1 MKAAASVGVI
11 LLAAALVGG
20 GYWAGQRGVPPGAT
34 AVPTKGRPAP
44 TAAASPILYYRDPDG
59 RPVYSASPRAT
70 GDGKPFVAVREG
82 EDVGFDPSTGEPVA
96 ARSAAAPAVS
106 SNPSGDRILY
116 YRNPMG
122 LPDTSPV
129 PKKDSMGMDYIPV
142 REGEDEG
149 GAVTVSQGKRQRS
162 GVRTERLGRRT
173 LSAPLRASGSI
184 QLDERRVSVVSV
196 RSQSF
201 VQKVEAVT
209 TGEAVRKGQV
219 LMQVYSPEVAA
230 AAAQFLSV
238 VGQPSGAG
246 RAVVDG
252 ARRRLENLDVPAA
265 VIDAIATSGKVP
277 ATIGWPAPRD
287 GLILLRNAIEG
298 MQAMP
303 GDEMFRLADVSVV
316 WALLDVA
323 ERDLSM
329 VAVGQPVT
337 VRPRGADRGITGRVA
352 LIYPSVNR
360 ETRTARVRVE
370 LPNPDR
376 LLLPDMYVEAEIAIG
391 AGGPVLAAPDSAILD
406 SGDRQVALVETGE
419 GRFEPRPVKLGL
431 RSEGFVEIRAGLT
444 EGETVVVGANFLI
457 DAESNLKAALSG
469 LTPPDPSTST
479 ETRK

>member
-1 MKAAASVGVI
+1 MKAAAVGAI
-11 LLAAALVGG
+11 LLAAALAGG
-20 GYWAGQRGVPPGAT
+20 GYWAGQRGMEPGAT
-34 AVPTKGRPAP
+34 AVQAEGQPAA
-44 TAAASPILYYRDPDG
+44 TAAAGAILYYRDPDG
-59 RPVYSASPRAT
+59 RPAYSTAPRAT
-70 GDGKPFVAVREG
+70 EDGKPFIAVREG
-82 EDVGFDPSTGEPVA
+82 EDVGFDPSTGETVA
-96 ARSAAAPAVS
+96 TRSAAAPAVAS
-106 SNPSGDRILY
+106 SASADRILY

-122 LPDTSPV
+122 LPDTSPT

-149 GAVTVSQGKRQRS
+149 SAVTVSQGKRQRS

-201 VQKVEAVT
+201 VQKVEQVT
-209 TGEAVRKGQV
+209 TGEPVRKGQV

-265 VIDAIATSGKVP
+265 VIDGIAASGKVP
-277 ATIGWPAPRD
+277 ATIAWPAPRD
-287 GLILLRNAIEG
+287 GLILSRNAVDG

-323 ERDLSM
+323 ERDLSK
-329 VAVGQPVT
+329 VAVGQPAT
-337 VRPRGADRGITGRVA
+337 VRPRGADGTMTGRVA
-352 LIYPSVNR
+352 LIYPGVNR

-376 LLLPDMYVEAEIAIG
+376 ALLPDMYVEAQIAT
-391 AGGPVLAAPDSAILD
+391 ASSNPVLAAPDSAVLD
-406 SGDRQVALVETGE
+406 SGDRQVVLVETGD
-419 GRFEPRPVKLGL
+419 GRFEPRPVRLGL
-431 RSEGFVEIRAGLT
+431 RSEGFVEIKEGLT

-469 LTPPDPSTST
+469 LTPADQSMSTG
-479 ETRK
+479 TRK

>member
-1 MKAAASVGVI
+1 MKAAAVGGT
-11 LLAAALVGG
+11 LLAATLAGG
-20 GYWAGQRGVPPGAT
+20 VYWAGQRGMQPGAT
-34 AVPTKGRPAP
+34 AVQAAGQPAP
-44 TAAASPILYYRDPDG
+44 TVVAGPILYYRDPDG
-59 RPVYSASPRAT
+59 RPVYSAAPRAT
-70 GDGKPFVAVREG
+70 EDGKPFAAVREG
-82 EDVGFDPSTGEPVA
+82 EDVGFDPSTGA
-96 ARSAAAPAVS
+96 AVPAKSAAS
-106 SNPSGDRILY
+106 PSLPSKPSEDRILY

-122 LPDTSPV
+122 LPDTSPT

-149 GAVTVSQGKRQRS
+149 GSVTVSQGKRQRS
-162 GVRTERLGRRT
+162 GVRTEKLERRT

-209 TGEAVRKGQV
+209 TGEPVRKGQV

-265 VIDAIATSGKVP
+265 VIDAIAASGKVP

-287 GLILLRNAIEG
+287 GLILSRKAVDG

-303 GDEMFRLADVSVV
+303 GDEMFRLADVSIV
-316 WALLDVA
+316 WALLDVS

-329 VAVGQPVT
+329 VDIGQSVS
-337 VRPRGADRGITGRVA
+337 VRPRGSDRTIKGKIT
-352 LIYPSVNR
+352 LIYPGINR
-360 ETRTARVRVE
+360 ETRTARIRVE
-370 LPNPDR
+370 LKNPDGT
-376 LLLPDMYVEAEIAIG
+376 LLPDMYVEADIATG
-391 AGGPVLAAPDSAILD
+391 ASGPVLAAPASAVID
-406 SGDRQVALVETGE
+406 SGDRQIVLVETGE
-419 GRFEPRPVKLGL
+419 GKFEPRPVKLGL
-431 RSEGFVEIRAGLT
+431 RSEGFVELREGAA
-444 EGETVVVGANFLI
+444 EGETVVVGATFLI

-469 LTPPDPSTST
+469 LTAQENP
-479 ETRK
+479 K

>member
-1 MKAAASVGVI
+1 MKAAAVGGI
-11 LLAAALVGG
+11 LLAAALAGG
-20 GYWAGQRGVPPGAT
+20 GYWAVQHGMAPDATVVQAGGQT
-34 AVPTKGRPAP
+34 AP
-44 TAAASPILYYRDPDG
+44 TDVAGPILYYRDPDG
-59 RPVYSASPRAT
+59 RPFYSAAPRAT
-70 GDGKPFVAVREG
+70 ADGKPFAAVREG
-82 EDVGFDPSTGEPVA
+82 EDVGFDPSTGETVA
-96 ARSAAAPAVS
+96 AKSAATPAVPS
-106 SNPSGDRILY
+106 SLSGDRILY

-122 LPDTSPV
+122 LPDTSPT

-149 GAVTVSQGKRQRS
+149 DRVTVSQGKRQRS
-162 GVRTERLGRRT
+162 GVRTERLGLRT

-184 QLDERRVSVVSV
+184 ELDERRVSVVSV

-246 RAVVDG
+246 RSATDG

-265 VIDAIATSGKVP
+265 VIDAIAVSGKVP
-277 ATIGWPAPRD
+277 ATIAWPAPRD
-287 GLILLRNAIEG
+287 GLILSRRAVDG

-316 WALLDVA
+316 WAVLDVA
-323 ERDLSM
+323 ERYLSM
-329 VAVGQPVT
+329 VSVGQMVT
-337 VRPRGADRGITGRVA
+337 VRPRGVDRTVEGRIA
-352 LIYPSVNR
+352 LIYPGVNR

-370 LPNPDR
+370 LPNTDR
-376 LLLPDMYVEAEIAIG
+376 ALLPDMYVEAGIATW
-391 AGGPVLAAPDSAILD
+391 AGGAVLAAPESAVID
-406 SGDRQVALVETGE
+406 SGDRQVVFVEKGD

-431 RSEGFVEIRAGLT
+431 RGDGFVELKEGAV

-469 LTPPDPSTST
+469 LATPEQP
-479 ETRK
+479 K

>member
-1 MKAAASVGVI
+1 MKAAAVGGI
-11 LLAAALVGG
+11 LLAAALAGG
-20 GYWAGQRGVPPGAT
+20 GYWAGQRGMAPAAT
-34 AVPTKGRPAP
+34 AVQAEGQPAA
-44 TAAASPILYYRDPDG
+44 TAAAGPILYYRDPDG
-59 RPVYSASPRAT
+59 LPVYSAAPRAT
-70 GDGKPFVAVREG
+70 ADGKPFAAVREG
-82 EDVGFDPSTGEPVA
+82 EDVGFDPSTGETVA
-96 ARSAAAPAVS
+96 AKSAVAPAVPS
-106 SNPSGDRILY
+106 KPSGDRILY

-129 PKKDSMGMDYIPV
+129 PKKDSMGMDYSPV
-142 REGEDEG
+142 REGEDGG
-149 GAVTVSQGKRQRS
+149 GAVTVSQGKRQRT
-162 GVRTERLGRRT
+162 GVRTERLERRT

-184 QLDERRVSVVSV
+184 QLDERRVSVVAV

-201 VQKVEAVT
+201 VQKVEQVT
-209 TGEAVRKGQV
+209 TGESVRKGQV
-219 LMQVYSPEVAA
+219 LMQVYSPEVSA

-265 VIDAIATSGKVP
+265 VIDAIAASGKVP
-277 ATIGWPAPRD
+277 ATIAWPAPRD
-287 GLILLRNAIEG
+287 GLILSRNAVDG

-323 ERDLSM
+323 ERDLSK
-329 VAVGQPVT
+329 VAAGQPVT
-337 VRPRGADRGITGRVA
+337 VRPRGAGQSITGRVA
-352 LIYPSVNR
+352 LIYPGVNR

-376 LLLPDMYVEAEIAIG
+376 ALLPDMYVEADIATG
-391 AGGPVLAAPDSAILD
+391 AGGPVLAALDSAVLD
-406 SGDRQVALVETGE
+406 SGDRQVVLVETGD
-419 GRFEPRPVKLGL
+419 GRFEPRPVKLGV
-431 RSEGFVEIRAGLT
+431 RSEGFVEITAGLA

-469 LTPPDPSTST
+469 LTPPDPSTSS